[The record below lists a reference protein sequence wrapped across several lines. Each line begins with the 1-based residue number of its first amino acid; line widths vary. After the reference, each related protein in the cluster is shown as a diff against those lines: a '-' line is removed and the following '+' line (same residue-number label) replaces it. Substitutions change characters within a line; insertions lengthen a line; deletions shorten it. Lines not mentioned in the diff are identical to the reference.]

1 MGVDGHTDE
10 RSSEGCG
17 DDDRG
22 AIGIWCVG
30 VHCVI
35 SRLLIM
41 SGRSSAMW
49 LMLVVV
55 EVSVA

>member
-10 RSSEGCG
+10 RASKGCG